1 MSDVSVTNT
10 AVKAANSDTVIA
22 HGIAGATITAGDVV
36 YADASDNYEIKPA
49 IATNAAQA
57 DSVVGIALNDAS
69 ADQPVAY
76 ATAGDVTFNSGAF
89 VVGAVYVLSGENDGG
104 IAPTADLDS
113 SSNTNYA
120 TILGV
125 STSAT
130 NLRLSLKASG
140 VKNPA

>member
-22 HGIAGATITAGDVV
+22 HGIAGATIAAGKVV

-49 IATNAAQA
+49 IATNATQA

-76 ATAGDVTFNSGAF
+76 ATAGDVTFNSAF
-89 VVGAVYVLSGENDGG
+89 TVGAVYVLSGANAGG
-104 IAPTADLDS
+104 IAPSADLDS

-130 NLRLSLKASG
+130 NLRLGLKASG
-140 VKNPA
+140 VKNA